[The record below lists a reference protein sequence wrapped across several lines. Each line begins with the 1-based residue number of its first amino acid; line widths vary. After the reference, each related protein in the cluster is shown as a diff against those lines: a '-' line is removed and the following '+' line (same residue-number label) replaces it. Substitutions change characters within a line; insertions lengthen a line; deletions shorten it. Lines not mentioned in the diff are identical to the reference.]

1 MLPSATLNVSRQE
14 ALADVMRIE
23 LARDDLA
30 FFSEYMSTDDDGF
43 AWYVAHKMHQLI
55 SYELQQVLLYLM
67 TDGKEGTQ
75 FLLILTPPQHG
86 KSALVSRF
94 FPAYALGKM
103 PHLRILEVSYG
114 ADLASE
120 NSRYVRN
127 MILSSQYQAVFGKFS
142 PSDEPVVLASDSKGA
157 AAWDLAAPHRGGMI
171 ATGVGGAVPGR
182 AKGLGLFDD
191 PIKGEKEA
199 QSQQVRDDAW
209 DFYVASFRP
218 RMRAGVMVMT
228 HWHPDD
234 PAGRVIKDMV
244 LKPKG
249 DKWKIL
255 MLPGIV
261 EDGMFAANKE
271 EQIKKMAEGVYLP
284 LRDPLGRAVGEVV
297 CPELLSKTEML
308 KIRTTQGD
316 RHFSALYQQ
325 NPYSKEGQKYKR
337 EWFKT
342 ITKLPD
348 GVTIVYIVRYWDKAN
363 SASGDYS
370 AGVLMAYCSDGYF
383 YILNVVRKQGTSYI
397 RNQLMLSTAEADLDD
412 YGKVHIWHQQ
422 DPGNAGKDSAEST
435 NQLLVGFTAKFETLS
450 GDKQDRSEPLED
462 AFEGGLIFLL
472 QGAWNDPFID
482 ECVAFPRGKNDDQVD
497 AGSSAY
503 NKLLQMIRRKR
514 KQVRSY
520 SG

>member
-1 MLPSATLNVSRQE
+1 MLRSTAALNITREE

-30 FFSEYMSTDDDGF
+30 MCAEYLSADSEGNS
-43 AWYVAHKMHQLI
+43 WYRAYKMHQLI
-55 SYELQQVLLYLM
+55 AYELEQVLLYLQ
-67 TDGKEGTQ
+67 TNGEQGTQ

-86 KSALVSRF
+86 KSSLVSRF

-103 PHLRILEVSYG
+103 PDLRVILVSYG

-120 NSRYVRN
+120 HSRYVRN
-127 MILSSQYQAVFGKFS
+127 MILSDQYQAVFGKFS
-142 PSDEPVVLASDSKGA
+142 PSDEPVLLASDSKSA
-157 AAWDLAAPHRGGMI
+157 AAWDLATPHRGGMI

-182 AKGLGLFDD
+182 AKGLGIFDD

-209 DFYVASFRP
+209 DFYVSSFRV

-244 LKPKG
+244 TKPDG

-261 EDGMFAANKE
+261 ENGMFASSRKE
-271 EQIKKMAEGVYLP
+271 QLEKMAEGVYLP

-297 CPELLSKTEML
+297 CPELLSKTEMM

-316 RHFSALYQQ
+316 RHFSALFQQ
-325 NPYSKEGQKYKR
+325 TPYSKEGEKYKR
-337 EWFKT
+337 AWFQKIVT
-342 ITKLPD
+342 QIPE
-348 GVTIVYIVRYWDKAN
+348 GVTIKYIVRYWDKAN
-363 SASGDYS
+363 SGGGDFT

-383 YILNVVRKQGTSYI
+383 YIIDVVRTQGTTHK
-397 RNQLMLSTAEADLDD
+397 RNSLMKKTAEEDRAQ
-412 YGKVHIWHQQ
+412 YGKVEPWHQQ
-422 DPGNAGKDSAEST
+422 DPGQAGVDSAEAT
-435 NQLLVGFTAKFETLS
+435 NIVLVGFPAKFETLS
-450 GDKQDRSEPLED
+450 GNKEVRSEPLED
-462 AFEGGLIFLL
+462 AFEGGMVFLL
-472 QGAWNDPFID
+472 KGEWNETFIE
-482 ECVAFPRGKNDDQVD
+482 ECIAFPRGKNDDQVD
-497 AGSSAY
+497 AASSAY
-503 NKLLQMIRRKR
+503 NKLLEKIGNFRKSR
-514 KQVRSY
+514 I
-520 SG
+520 G